1 MFQAINDPCWSGD
14 VLLTQDTRHGSGVR
28 NRSFFM
34 SRQKK
39 TPPKA
44 GSLGFSMGV
53 LIFVVGLSSVVAL
66 LNWAGF
72 IPQPTIQIQ
81 IEQVRH

>member
-1 MFQAINDPCWSGD
+1 MTDWNQKPEGD
-14 VLLTQDTRHGSGVR
+14 WEASPLPRKTQNQFVD
-28 NRSFFM
+28 
-34 SRQKK
+34 
-39 TPPKA
+39 
-44 GSLGFSMGV
+44 V

-81 IEQVRH
+81 IEQVRQ